1 MKTTIFGALMGLF
14 GGLAVFLSISLNW
27 PGWVLFL
34 AWVCFYLYGKSAKK
48 SLNIYLQITL
58 GIVLAI
64 LIELVG
70 GFLIGAI
77 GGLGLYVAIF
87 FFIGS
92 LAFLIKIKG
101 LHDLTAWFFGL
112 VVFFVERGSD
122 WQKLFDRGR
131 GLEAVNELKK
141 SGLSNVE
148 LITIDVND
156 LDSIEQARATLEC
169 FVKSLDILINNA
181 AIAGGQPQSISKC
194 ELMTLRHVFDTNY
207 FGAVQTTQQFIP
219 LLQKSNEPVI
229 VNVSSEVGSLT
240 MQTSQDR
247 NPNWDHFSIYGSSKV
262 ALNAFTVTLSNEL
275 RDTNFRVFSVTPGY
289 TATDLNQ
296 HQGIKTVEEGA
307 STIVKYATS
316 KNPTAPRT

>member
-1 MKTTIFGALMGLF
+1 MKTVLITGANKGIGLEIARQMARMGYF
-14 GGLAVFLSISLNW
+14 VFL
-27 PGWVLFL
+27 G
-34 AWVCFYLYGKSAKK
+34 C
-48 SLNIYLQITL
+48 
-58 GIVLAI
+58 
-64 LIELVG
+64 
-70 GFLIGAI
+70 
-77 GGLGLYVAIF
+77 
-87 FFIGS
+87 
-92 LAFLIKIKG
+92 
-101 LHDLTAWFFGL
+101 
-112 VVFFVERGSD
+112 R
-122 WQKLFDRGR
+122 DRGR

-219 LLQKSNEPVI
+219 LL
-229 VNVSSEVGSLT
+229 
-240 MQTSQDR
+240 
-247 NPNWDHFSIYGSSKV
+247 PNWDHFSIYGSSKV